1 MVFSSYLFIFIFLPL
16 ALLIY
21 YASPGKWKH
30 LSLTIMSYIFYGW
43 ANPSFVFLMFFTSTV
58 DYTNGRLMTSYP
70 LRKRLFLTLSIV
82 TNLTVLGFFK
92 YFVFAQNNLNA
103 LVVWFG
109 GTPFP
114 VLQVVLPVGISFFVF
129 QSLSY
134 SIDVY
139 RGESP
144 PVRSLADFACF
155 VALFPQLSMWLPALL
170 RS

>member
-70 LRKRLFLTLSIV
+70 LRKRLFPDLVDCNQSDSA
-82 TNLTVLGFFK
+82 GFFK
-92 YFVFAQNNLNA
+92 
-103 LVVWFG
+103 
-109 GTPFP
+109 
-114 VLQVVLPVGISFFVF
+114 VF
-129 QSLSY
+129 QF
-134 SIDVY
+134 
-139 RGESP
+139 RN
-144 PVRSLADFACF
+144 
-155 VALFPQLSMWLPALL
+155 
-170 RS
+170 